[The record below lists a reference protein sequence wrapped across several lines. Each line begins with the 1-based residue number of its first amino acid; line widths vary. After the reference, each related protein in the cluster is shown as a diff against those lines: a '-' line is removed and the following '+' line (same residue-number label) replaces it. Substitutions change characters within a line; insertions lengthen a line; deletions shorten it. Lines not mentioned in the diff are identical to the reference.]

1 MRAVAARA
9 LRWLLRGALWALAA
23 LVIFVLLLRW
33 LPPPTTAFML
43 ADRIGAVL
51 EGDFGYRNRYDWVP
65 LERIS
70 PQAALAVIASEDQRF
85 PFHTGF
91 DFESIRKAVRY
102 NERAAARG
110 RPLRGASTLTQQVAK
125 NLFLWSGRSWPR
137 KGLEAGIT
145 LLIEALWPKERILEV
160 YLNIAEFGRG
170 VYGVQAASQRFF
182 NKDAKRLTRREA
194 ATLAAVLPA
203 PKRWKVDAPPAR
215 VLRRRDA
222 IMTQMRLLGGPAF
235 LKQLDDEEPP
245 VQQPRGR

>member
-1 MRAVAARA
+1 VLRA
-9 LRWLLRGALWALAA
+9 ALWTLAA
-23 LVIFVLLLRW
+23 LVLAVLLLRW
-33 LPPPTTAFML
+33 VPPPTTAFML
-43 ADRIGAVL
+43 ADRIGATL

-65 LERIS
+65 LEEIS
-70 PQAALAVIASEDQRF
+70 PQAALAVIAAEDQRF
-85 PFHTGF
+85 PFHAGF

-137 KGLEAGIT
+137 KGLEAGLT

-170 VYGVQAASQRFF
+170 VYGVQAAAQRFYE
-182 NKDAKRLTRREA
+182 KDAKRLTRREA

-203 PKRWKVDAPPAR
+203 PKRWKVDATSAR

-235 LKQLDDEEPP
+235 LKQLDDEEPRAP
-245 VQQPRGR
+245 

>member
-1 MRAVAARA
+1 M
-9 LRWLLRGALWALAA
+9 WTLAA
-23 LVIFVLLLRW
+23 LVLAVLLLRW
-33 LPPPTTAFML
+33 VPPPTTAFML
-43 ADRIGAVL
+43 ADRIGATL

-65 LERIS
+65 LEEIS
-70 PQAALAVIASEDQRF
+70 PQAALAVIAAEDQRF
-85 PFHTGF
+85 PFHAGF

-137 KGLEAGIT
+137 KGLEAGLT

-170 VYGVQAASQRFF
+170 VYGVQAAAQRFYE
-182 NKDAKRLTRREA
+182 KDAKRLTRREA

-203 PKRWKVDAPPAR
+203 PKRWKVDATSAR

-235 LKQLDDEEPP
+235 LKQLDDEEPRAP
-245 VQQPRGR
+245 